1 MESNTIKV
9 NGQEITVFANGYVER
24 PFRGRLKLTTGTAT
38 GRGYK
43 TIRIGYKDYRMHRL
57 IAMALL
63 PDYSEDLQVDHING
77 IKDDNRLENLRMKT
91 CLDNRHGHHTVKEG
105 ASSKYRG
112 VTKRDEKT
120 STVFEVYITI
130 NKVAKYLGRFK
141 NELDAAKEF
150 NKAAIAGGF
159 PQEGLNQI

>member
-1 MESNTIKV
+1 
-9 NGQEITVFANGYVER
+9 
-24 PFRGRLKLTTGTAT
+24 
-38 GRGYK
+38 
-43 TIRIGYKDYRMHRL
+43 
-57 IAMALL
+57 
-63 PDYSEDLQVDHING
+63 
-77 IKDDNRLENLRMKT
+77 MKT
-91 CLDNRHGHHTVKEG
+91 GLDNRHGHHTVKEG

>member
-38 GRGYK
+38 GSGYK
-43 TIRIGYKDYRMHRL
+43 IIRIGYKNYRMHRL
-57 IAMALL
+57 VAMALL
-63 PDYSEDLQVDHING
+63 PDYSENLGVDHING

-91 CLDNRHGHHTVKEG
+91 QLGNRHGHHTVMKG

-112 VTKRDEKT
+112 VCKRTREKT
-120 STVFEVYITI
+120 PRFEVNITI
-130 NKVAKYLGRFK
+130 NKVAKYLGSFK
-141 NELDAAKEF
+141 NELDAAKAF

-159 PQEGLNQI
+159 PPEGLNQV

>member
-1 MESNTIKV
+1 MEFNTVKV
-9 NGQEITVFANGYVER
+9 DGQEITVFANGYVER

-38 GRGYK
+38 KRGYK
-43 TIRIGYKDYRMHRL
+43 IIRIGYKNYRMHRL
-57 IAMALL
+57 VAMALL
-63 PDYSEDLQVDHING
+63 PGYSEDLQVDHING

-91 CLDNRHGHHTVKEG
+91 CLDNRHGHHTVMKG

-159 PQEGLNQI
+159 PPEGLNQV

>member
-24 PFRGRLKLTTGTAT
+24 PFRGRLKLTTGTVT

-43 TIRIGYKDYRMHRL
+43 IIRIGYKNYRMHRL
-57 IAMALL
+57 VAMALL
-63 PDYSEDLQVDHING
+63 PNYSEDLQVDHING

-91 CLDNRHGHHTVKEG
+91 CLDNRHGHHTVAKG
-105 ASSKYRG
+105 ASSRYRG
-112 VTKRDEKT
+112 VTKRGREK
-120 STVFEVYITI
+120 STVFEVHITI

-141 NELDAAKEF
+141 NELDAAKAF

-159 PQEGLNQI
+159 PPEGLNQI

>member
-1 MESNTIKV
+1 MESSTIKV

-38 GRGYK
+38 GSGYK
-43 TIRIGYKDYRMHRL
+43 IIRIGGKNYRMHRL
-57 IAMALL
+57 VAMALL
-63 PDYSEDLQVDHING
+63 PDYLEDLQVDHVNG

-91 CLDNRHGHHTVKEG
+91 CLDNRHGHHTVMKG

-112 VTKRDEKT
+112 VTKRGREK
-120 STVFEVYITI
+120 STIFEVYITI